1 MRALFA
7 FLGRH
12 AAACMACSAAIGLAL
27 PELARLSRPLLGPT
41 LVLTITVA
49 LVRIDWGLMAGY
61 ARRPLMVAGVLAWL
75 MLACPLL
82 AWAALAPLGLPLPLY
97 QAMVL
102 AAASSPVL
110 SNATFALIL
119 GLDAALAVVVVV
131 AATALVP
138 LTLPPIAFGL
148 LGLTLSIDAATFML
162 RLAALVAGA
171 FAMAWVVRRLAGPE
185 RLARHAT
192 EIDGVAV
199 LNLIVF
205 MVAVMDGMAALALA
219 QPGFVALAVAAG
231 FASNLAMQALGA
243 AVAWREGTRRAL
255 TIAILTGNCNMGLLI
270 VALGDA
276 ADPALVAYFALAQI
290 PMYTLPALLQPAYRR
305 LLSNRGPD

>member
-1 MRALFA
+1 VRALFA

-12 AAACMACSAAIGLAL
+12 AAACMAGSAVIGLAL
-27 PELARLSRPLLGPT
+27 PDLARLARPLLGPT
-41 LVLTITVA
+41 LVVTITVA
-49 LVRIDWGLMAGY
+49 LVRIDWTLMAGH
-61 ARRPLMVAGVLAWL
+61 ARRPLMVAAVLAWL
-75 MLACPLL
+75 MLACPLI
-82 AWAALAPLGLPLPLY
+82 AWAALAPLGLPVPLY

-148 LGLTLSIDAATFML
+148 LGMTLSIDATTFML

-171 FAMAWVVRRLAGPE
+171 FAMAWVIRRLAGPG
-185 RLARHAT
+185 RLARNAT
-192 EIDGVAV
+192 EIDGIAV
-199 LNLIVF
+199 FNLVLF
-205 MVAVMDGMAALALA
+205 MVAVMDGMSALVLA
-219 QPGFVALAVAAG
+219 RPGFVALAVAAAFG
-231 FASNLAMQALGA
+231 FNLVLQGLGA
-243 AVAWREGTRRAL
+243 AVAWRAGARRAL
-255 TIAILTGNCNMGLLI
+255 TIAILSGNCNMGLLI

-290 PMYTLPALLQPAYRR
+290 PMYTLPALLQPAYRA
-305 LLSNRGPD
+305 LLSGRRAV

>member
-1 MRALFA
+1 
-7 FLGRH
+7 
-12 AAACMACSAAIGLAL
+12 MAGSAAIGLAL

-41 LVLTITVA
+41 LLLTITIA
-49 LVRIDWGLMAGY
+49 LVRIDWSLMAGY
-61 ARRPLMVAGVLAWL
+61 ARRPVMVAGVLAWL

-82 AWAALAPLGLPLPLY
+82 AWVALAPLGLPLPLY

-138 LTLPPIAFGL
+138 VTLPPIAFGL
-148 LGLTLSIDAATFML
+148 LGLTLTIDAATFML

-171 FAMAWVVRRLAGPE
+171 FAMALVIRRLAGAE
-185 RLARHAT
+185 RLARNAT

-199 LNLIVF
+199 LNLVVF
-205 MVAVMDGMAALALA
+205 MVAVMDGMAELALA
-219 QPGFVALAVAAG
+219 QPGFVALAVAAAFG
-231 FASNLAMQALGA
+231 FNLALQALGG
-243 AVAWREGTRRAL
+243 AVAWRAGTRRAL
-255 TIAILTGNCNMGLLI
+255 TIAILSGNCNMGLLI
-270 VALGDA
+270 VALGDS
-276 ADPALVAYFALAQI
+276 ADPVLVAYFALAQI

-305 LLSNRGPD
+305 LLAARGGE